1 MFLKLNTVKQ
11 GTVGVGAAIYE
22 FTKRDW
28 CVSVPVNDIQPYD
41 LVVDDG
47 EGLKKVQ
54 VKTTRYKENSKYVVQ
69 LKSVRPNR
77 TANNIR
83 RFDSSE
89 VDYLFILCEDETQYL
104 IPANTI
110 TVGASLALGT
120 KYDGYMVRKGG

>member
-54 VKTTRYKENSKYVVQ
+54 VKTTQYKRNNNYVVQ

-77 TANNIR
+77 TENNIR
-83 RFDSSE
+83 KFDNTE
-89 VDYLFILCEDETQYL
+89 VDYLFILCEDEAKYL
-104 IPANTI
+104 IPANTLMVSC
-110 TVGASLALGT
+110 TLNLCD
-120 KYDGYMVRKGG
+120 KYEQYRV